1 MPEPKTRQAA
11 LPFWPAGP
19 FAVAAL
25 IVLTLVGLY
34 LFGWFTAAWVL
45 TIFLIAFPVLYAIA
59 AIAWV
64 EISTR
69 IRRHKRD

>member
-1 MPEPKTRQAA
+1 MPEPKTRQGVLAY
-11 LPFWPAGP
+11 WP

-25 IVLTLVGLY
+25 IVLTLVSLY
-34 LFGWFTAAWVL
+34 LLGWFTAAWVL
-45 TIFLIAFPVLYAIA
+45 AIFLIALPVLYAIA

-69 IRRHKRD
+69 IERRKRD